1 MGKRFRVLA
10 IKPEDITPVSK
21 RIYLVGRGYA
31 DITLHADGEIK
42 IIASNPYVSDGMV
55 KRDIKYK
62 DIITELSEKIWHE
75 YEKLDAVYK
84 EMHLALKKTI
94 YSKGSYE
101 KKVNQVE
108 RKRYTRRIFALPQPS
123 SSEVSEDLKKEAA
136 AIYHHEE
143 GVQRSRLVSDFVS
156 KNLSKYLVA
165 RQEKWNEAKA
175 LFEEIETAIEQK
187 ENAANE
193 REYQRQRQEI
203 LDFVN
208 GVPAVFEPAFDKMV
222 SELQIPFTFD
232 LDYTYSQDEGCVNV
246 NVTLLNGVE
255 IPLEKAVL
263 LSSGRISIKNKLVRE
278 IDQDTTETILS
289 FIYLLTGKIFSVSPN
304 VSIVDFTLWK
314 SGMTDGLCWVEFTR
328 NEFARN
334 ISPALETI
342 TDIQNYNR
350 VMDLKVRNGATVINS
365 IAKQKFEKLVKQA
378 SNNV

>member
-1 MGKRFRVLA
+1 MSKDKFRECTRSA
-10 IKPEDITPVSK
+10 ILSNKWNYTDSK
-21 RIYLVGRGYA
+21 I
-31 DITLHADGEIK
+31 DDGELIDDAFSTPIK
-42 IIASNPYVSDGMV
+42 FI
-55 KRDIKYK
+55 
-62 DIITELSEKIWHE
+62 
-75 YEKLDAVYK
+75 
-84 EMHLALKKTI
+84 
-94 YSKGSYE
+94 
-101 KKVNQVE
+101 
-108 RKRYTRRIFALPQPS
+108 
-123 SSEVSEDLKKEAA
+123 
-136 AIYHHEE
+136 
-143 GVQRSRLVSDFVS
+143 
-156 KNLSKYLVA
+156 
-165 RQEKWNEAKA
+165 
-175 LFEEIETAIEQK
+175 
-187 ENAANE
+187 AANDPTGSL
-193 REYQRQRQEI
+193 Y
-203 LDFVN
+203 N
-208 GVPAVFEPAFDKMV
+208 
-222 SELQIPFTFD
+222 
-232 LDYTYSQDEGCVNV
+232 N
-246 NVTLLNGVE
+246 E